1 MSRSFTRVA
10 KNADLPAIRLHDARH
25 GCTAL
30 LTTAGVAPRVVMEV
44 LGPHSRIAITM
55 NTYTHIV
62 VVQDTQRE
70 AVNHMGRLL
79 KRRPAAG

>member
-1 MSRSFTRVA
+1 
-10 KNADLPAIRLHDARH
+10 
-25 GCTAL
+25 
-30 LTTAGVAPRVVMEV
+30 MEV